1 MFARF
6 TQKINLSAMS
16 TQMRFMATKSEMIG
30 MKPVGTPVGP
40 YIMGNIIK
48 QGGGE
53 SGTWGFSSGQIAMN
67 PESGDIVGPT
77 CAAT

>member
-48 QGGGE
+48 
-53 SGTWGFSSGQIAMN
+53 
-67 PESGDIVGPT
+67 
-77 CAAT
+77 